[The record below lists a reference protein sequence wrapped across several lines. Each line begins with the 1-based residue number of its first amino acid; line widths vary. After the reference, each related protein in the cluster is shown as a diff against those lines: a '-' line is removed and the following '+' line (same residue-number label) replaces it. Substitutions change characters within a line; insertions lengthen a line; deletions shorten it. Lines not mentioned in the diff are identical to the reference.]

1 MHLVQSIAH
10 SFCCTICNVAMAHIH
25 RVASATIVVLRATL
39 QRCIAQCATAVAH
52 CAIYSLE
59 QLEVQ
64 LMPQSGVTTKHAAS
78 AHSL

>member
-1 MHLVQSIAH
+1 M
-10 SFCCTICNVAMAHIH
+10 CNVAMPHIH
-25 RVASATIVVLRATL
+25 RVASATFVATL

-64 LMPQSGVTTKHAAS
+64 LMPKSGVTTKQAAS

>member
-39 QRCIAQCATAVAH
+39 QHRIAQCATAVAY
-52 CAIYSLE
+52 CAINSLE

-64 LMPQSGVTTKHAAS
+64 LMPQSGVTTKYAAS
-78 AHSL
+78 AHLL

>member
-10 SFCCTICNVAMAHIH
+10 SFCCTMCNVAMAHIH
-25 RVASATIVVLRATL
+25 RVASATFVALCLIL
-39 QRCIAQCATAVAH
+39 QRRIAQCATAVAH

-78 AHSL
+78 AHLL

>member
-1 MHLVQSIAH
+1 M
-10 SFCCTICNVAMAHIH
+10 CNVAMAHIH

-39 QRCIAQCATAVAH
+39 QRCNAQSATALAH
-52 CAIYSLE
+52 CAMYSLE

-78 AHSL
+78 AH

>member
-1 MHLVQSIAH
+1 M
-10 SFCCTICNVAMAHIH
+10 CNVAMPHIH
-25 RVASATIVVLRATL
+25 RVASATFVAFRATL
-39 QRCIAQCATAVAH
+39 QRCIVQCATAVAH

>member
-39 QRCIAQCATAVAH
+39 QRCIAQSTTAVAR

-78 AHSL
+78 AHLL